1 MASTLFP
8 ISVHEWR
15 KRTATGVVASAIAM
29 GLREALEEPRDEEP
43 GIVVD
48 AGGEPLVP
56 EPIEVNLFPD
66 HPELSWVVIRP
77 SLLPNDNDS

>member
-1 MASTLFP
+1 M
-8 ISVHEWR
+8 SVHEWR

-29 GLREALEEPRDEEP
+29 GLRDALEQPRDEEP

-48 AGGEPLVP
+48 ADGAPPDP
-56 EPIEVNLFPD
+56 EALEVNLFPD

-77 SLLPNDNDS
+77 YLRNSDSGS